1 MDPTPKFKKTIDTNE
16 LSNIIYASKMHLGY
30 QIGYRKRSG
39 LLQRALIDDNNI
51 VYENI
56 CGVCYQIDDGNHNC
70 SNDSENSDGFIDIT
84 NVTTTDSSESSTE
97 DQTSSDYSSDSD
109 GEHSSH
115 NYDSDYDDESKE
127 DEDYETKNTEKK
139 SAVKTGIFDKF
150 VSKCAD
156 FENEDTKKMLPIVYG
171 IIKMCLVESD
181 EYRYKHLVSEF
192 IDIKEHKQFLFDE
205 DYVTNAII
213 DKYKKDNKDINSDN
227 SIYDRLVH
235 ELQKYAFESINYLMP
250 ISNEHRITIIK
261 NALLVLSSHDTSS
274 LHIGMFDYDTDNKSM
289 YQKVLKN
296 RRYNG
301 IYRITLKLDDVS
313 FLPYQRNSDIIF
325 EFILYEKIGMVKAI
339 KRAIINRFEDHCKS
353 VKPAL
358 SNVYNIQRDPDKRE
372 LLLKKLIDKKQVL
385 LKDSKKQAD
394 VKQIDDTIRMISK
407 DCILPDEFIMRKI
420 YPTTNATSAEEFI
433 HAHIESVAEEMY
445 PQHVEFKKNINT
457 IIGLT
462 TDDITDSTEIK
473 STLYE
478 RSSETVQ
485 YINCV
490 RLIDIIPNEQ
500 ELDQFIEINSHL
512 LNNPCRL
519 LELASKQ
526 YNFDL
531 FGYVHQQIDKKFPL
545 INLICLY
552 NTLKHDFNMR
562 NIVNNITHE
571 QVLLRD
577 EYQTELEKYYT
588 EIEADAIEFN
598 KENIKLQRQKD
609 NILLEKKKLV
619 LEKDQTDEININLY
633 NLLKNLID
641 EGYVEKHIIVDKMRQ
656 FNV

>member
-70 SNDSENSDGFIDIT
+70 SNDSEDSDGFIDIT
-84 NVTTTDSSESSTE
+84 NVTTTDSSQSSTE
-97 DQTSSDYSSDSD
+97 DQSCSDSSSDSD

-150 VSKCAD
+150 VSKYAD

-192 IDIKEHKQFLFDE
+192 IDIKEHKQFLFDK

-213 DKYKKDNKDINSDN
+213 DKYKKDNTDIDSDN

-235 ELQKYAFESINYLMP
+235 ELQKYVFESINYLMP

-313 FLPYQRNSDIIF
+313 FLPYQRNRDIIF

-358 SNVYNIQRDPDKRE
+358 SNVYNIQRNPDKRE

-407 DCILPDEFIMRKI
+407 DCILPNEFIMRKI

-490 RLIDIIPNEQ
+490 RLIDIIPDEQ
-500 ELDQFIEINSHL
+500 ELDRFIETNRDL
-512 LNNPCRL
+512 LSNPCRL

-531 FGYVHQQIDKKFPL
+531 FGYVHQQIDKKFSL

-588 EIEADAIEFN
+588 EIETDAIEFN
-598 KENIKLQRQKD
+598 KKNIKLEK
-609 NILLEKKKLV
+609 EKKKIV
-619 LEKDQTDEININLY
+619 NKKDQTDEINTNLY

-641 EGYVEKHIIVDKMRQ
+641 EGYVEKQIIINKMKY